1 MLPSGFFN
9 TFASDKDTH
18 LKPKGE
24 IKLLCCPREADE
36 KIILILPKY
45 LTSRP
50 HFLTCRLRSA
60 MISEAQMFF
69 SFTNLLTFNLVSRQ
83 TLSMEP
89 VFQWNLFFGKKPHE
103 DRFGKRAKNVLILK
117 LKIDLNFRS

>member
-24 IKLLCCPREADE
+24 IQLLCCLREADE

-69 SFTNLLTFNLVSRQ
+69 SFTSLLTFNLVSRQ
-83 TLSMEP
+83 TLSK
-89 VFQWNLFFGKKPHE
+89 WNLFLGKKPHE
-103 DRFGKRAKNVLILK
+103 NRFGKRAKNVLILK
-117 LKIDLNFRS
+117 LKLDLNFRS